1 MELYQLRYFLEVAR
15 QRNITKAAATLR
27 IAQTALSEQLR
38 KLEADLGAQLVVRGR
53 RESTLTAAGKT
64 LATHAAALLTQADT
78 VRDAVAAIADLRG
91 GQLALASIP
100 SVSACMLPPLI
111 AEFRKAH
118 PGVEIVVMED
128 TSTGVAEIVESGRA
142 ELGIVQMPVSNRGLE
157 VRPFLTEPFA
167 LLVATSHPLS
177 AGRSVRLRALS
188 DESFVL
194 FKGRAKESALS
205 ACRTAGF
212 EPRLSCES
220 GELETVRAFVASGL
234 GVAIL
239 PALAARLTH
248 PGTKSIALT
257 GTKLERKLA
266 MVSRRNTPL
275 SPSAGKFL
283 ESLLRR

>member
-1 MELYQLRYFLEVAR
+1 MELYQLRYFLEVVR
-15 QRNITKAAATLR
+15 QRNITKAAAVLS

-38 KLEADLGAQLVVRGR
+38 KLEADLGTQLVVRGR
-53 RESTLTAAGKT
+53 RESTLTAAGQT
-64 LATHAAALLTQADT
+64 LAVHAASLLTQADA
-78 VRDAVAAIADLRG
+78 VRNAVAAIADLRG

-111 AEFRKAH
+111 AAFRSAY
-118 PGVEIVVMED
+118 PSVEIVVMED
-128 TSTGVAEIVESGRA
+128 TSTAIAEFVESGRA

-157 VRPFLTEPFA
+157 VRSLLTEPFA
-167 LLVATSHPLS
+167 LLAATSHPLS
-177 AGRSVRLRALS
+177 TGRSARLRALS

-194 FKGRAKESALS
+194 FKGRAKESALA

-212 EPRLSCES
+212 EPRIACES

-234 GVAIL
+234 GVSIL
-239 PALAARLTH
+239 PALAARIIH

-266 MVSRRNTPL
+266 VVSRRNTPM
-275 SPSAGKFL
+275 SPSAAKFL